1 MKEDLVSSAIN
12 DFKKNDY
19 VESMMVISKTG
30 VPILGSPP
38 TYSQSDLFSILTGV
52 IFGGAEEI
60 LGRSQRNIKFLEIEY
75 TDNRI
80 LRMDPAGDKYIL
92 VTVFNRK
99 DSNIEKDF
107 ADFLRRLEPAF
118 K

>member
-19 VESMMVISKTG
+19 VESMMLISKTG
-30 VPILGSPP
+30 VPILGTPP
-38 TYSQSDLFSILTGV
+38 SYSQFDLFSILTGV

-60 LGRSQRNIKFLEIEY
+60 LGRGQRSIKYLSLAY
-75 TDNRI
+75 TDNKL

-92 VTVFNRK
+92 VTVFSRS
-99 DSNIEKDF
+99 DSNIEKEF
-107 ADFLRRLEPAF
+107 AEFLRRLEPAF